1 MIRIFIAT
9 CLDHRQ
15 QTRKLHQQVF
25 RVLSLGATFDAE
37 TCSKMQDLWSQG
49 FGGEVTS
56 MAKAKVI
63 EFYVQNNFLGSNG
76 NRTLANEKRGQ
87 VIEIVSRPKKSA

>member
-1 MIRIFIAT
+1 MCFG
-9 CLDHRQ
+9 Q
-15 QTRKLHQQVF
+15 F
-25 RVLSLGATFDAE
+25 SPGATFEAE
-37 TCSKMQDLWSQG
+37 MCFKMQDLWSQG

-63 EFYVQNNFLGSNG
+63 EFYVPNNFLGSNG
-76 NRTLANEKRGQ
+76 NRTIANEKRGQ